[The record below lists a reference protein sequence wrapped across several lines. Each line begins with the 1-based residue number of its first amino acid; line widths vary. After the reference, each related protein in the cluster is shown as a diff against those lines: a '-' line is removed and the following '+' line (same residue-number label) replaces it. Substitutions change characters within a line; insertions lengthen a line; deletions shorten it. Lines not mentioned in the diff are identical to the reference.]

1 MNYTGGRVNMKKN
14 IDSVIDRIDL
24 MLKTTPESYSTS
36 NQLKAHREFLIDSKD
51 YLEDSNHTIAFIGK
65 VGVGKTTAL
74 SKLLN
79 LLDGNGN
86 EVLQT
91 GSGRT
96 TVCEVEVRESNRVS
110 IEIEPYSNEEI
121 EKYLEEFHMHIE
133 NKTSNKTS
141 QSESFTLSSEI
152 ERALRNMLELKIRR
166 FMENGKRKRVDDAV
180 ELYNKCNSKDEFYQE
195 LLHRIDL
202 ANRTTTELVATTS
215 DYKEWIRSNFED
227 INNGKNKNIS
237 LPKKIIININESPV
251 KIPKINLSVL
261 DTKGVDETANRQDIE
276 SRLKDSRTISVIC
289 TSFNDAPD
297 RVSTDILRYMKD
309 SGLTKYISKR
319 IIIFVLDKKGEA
331 ESISDL
337 RYMDITEDMELKE
350 IGREIRKEQIEGSLK
365 NSLGLEDIDIV
376 FFNSKED
383 GTEELMS
390 ILTNKVL
397 DLRKEHENQVE
408 LIIELVDEIEKQI
421 DTKLSSEAFQTIKN
435 SVSVWIKEAKNIH
448 CNLKKN
454 FSHISKIILDK
465 GTHPSSVRACV
476 NRRGE
481 WYSLDYYK
489 ILSDDS
495 RYQSVKAFDESK
507 NELSHIISNMLKQE
521 SLKYQKSTLISIQNV
536 LEKRVEE
543 IYEEAY
549 AMGACVYEDDLYED
563 DNLWSNMIW
572 EWGKGPGYK
581 NRIANITE
589 QWFLNQDYD
598 AFDKEKSN
606 ILNSMWQELLIEIN
620 NLIENEN

>member
-1 MNYTGGRVNMKKN
+1 
-14 IDSVIDRIDL
+14 
-24 MLKTTPESYSTS
+24 
-36 NQLKAHREFLIDSKD
+36 
-51 YLEDSNHTIAFIGK
+51 
-65 VGVGKTTAL
+65 
-74 SKLLN
+74 
-79 LLDGNGN
+79 
-86 EVLQT
+86 
-91 GSGRT
+91 
-96 TVCEVEVRESNRVS
+96 
-110 IEIEPYSNEEI
+110 
-121 EKYLEEFHMHIE
+121 
-133 NKTSNKTS
+133 
-141 QSESFTLSSEI
+141 
-152 ERALRNMLELKIRR
+152 
-166 FMENGKRKRVDDAV
+166 
-180 ELYNKCNSKDEFYQE
+180 
-195 LLHRIDL
+195 
-202 ANRTTTELVATTS
+202 
-215 DYKEWIRSNFED
+215 
-227 INNGKNKNIS
+227 
-237 LPKKIIININESPV
+237 
-251 KIPKINLSVL
+251 
-261 DTKGVDETANRQDIE
+261 
-276 SRLKDSRTISVIC
+276 
-289 TSFNDAPD
+289 
-297 RVSTDILRYMKD
+297 MKD

>member
-1 MNYTGGRVNMKKN
+1 MKKD

-36 NQLKAHREFLIDSKD
+36 KQLMVHREFLIESTN
-51 YLEDSNHTIAFIGK
+51 YLKNFNHTIAFIGK

-121 EKYLEEFHMHIE
+121 EKYLEEFSTYIE
-133 NKTSNKTS
+133 DKVLKTTS
-141 QSESFTLSSEI
+141 QRKEVYTLSSEI
-152 ERALRNMLELKIRR
+152 ERALRNMLGLGKKFIK
-166 FMENGKRKRVDDAV
+166 ENGKNKSIDKAV
-180 ELYNKCNSKDEFYQE
+180 GLYNTCNSKDEFYQE

-237 LPKKIIININESPV
+237 LPKKIIINIDENPV
-251 KIPKINLSVL
+251 NIPNINLSFL
-261 DTKGVDETANRQDIE
+261 DTKGVDETVNRQDIE
-276 SRLKDSRTISVIC
+276 NLLKDSYTISVLC

-297 RVSTDILRYMKD
+297 KVNTGTLKYMKD
-309 SGLTKYISKR
+309 SGLTKYISER
-319 IIIFVLDKKGEA
+319 IIILVLDKNGEA
-331 ESISDL
+331 EAIPDL
-337 RYMDITEDMELKE
+337 EEPDLED
-350 IGREIRKEQIEGSLK
+350 GREIRKEQIEGDLK

>member
-36 NQLKAHREFLIDSKD
+36 KQLMVHREFLIESTN
-51 YLEDSNHTIAFIGK
+51 YLKNFNHTIAFIGK

-237 LPKKIIININESPV
+237 LPKKIIINIDENPV
-251 KIPKINLSVL
+251 NIPNINLSFL
-261 DTKGVDETANRQDIE
+261 DTKGVDETVNRQDIE
-276 SRLKDSRTISVIC
+276 NLLKDSYTISVLC

-297 RVSTDILRYMKD
+297 KVNTGTLKYMKD
-309 SGLTKYISKR
+309 SGLTKYISER
-319 IIIFVLDKKGEA
+319 IIILVLDKNGEA
-331 ESISDL
+331 EAIPDL
-337 RYMDITEDMELKE
+337 EEPDLED
-350 IGREIRKEQIEGSLK
+350 GREIRKEQIEGDLK

>member
-36 NQLKAHREFLIDSKD
+36 KQLMVHREFLIESTN
-51 YLEDSNHTIAFIGK
+51 YLKNFNHTIAFIGK

-237 LPKKIIININESPV
+237 LPKKIIINIDENPV
-251 KIPKINLSVL
+251 NIPNINLSFL
-261 DTKGVDETANRQDIE
+261 DTKGVDETVNRQDIE
-276 SRLKDSRTISVIC
+276 NLLKDSYTISVLC

-297 RVSTDILRYMKD
+297 KVNTGTLKYMKD
-309 SGLTKYISKR
+309 SGLTKYISER
-319 IIIFVLDKKGEA
+319 IIILVLDKNGEA
-331 ESISDL
+331 EAIPDL
-337 RYMDITEDMELKE
+337 EEPDLED
-350 IGREIRKEQIEGSLK
+350 GREIRKEQIEGDLK

-390 ILTNKVL
+390 ILTDKVL
-397 DLRKEHENQVE
+397 DLRKEHENKVKT
-408 LIIELVDEIEKQI
+408 IIESLDEIEKQI
-421 DTKLSSEAFQTIKN
+421 DTQLSSEALQRIRE
-435 SVSVWIKEAKNIH
+435 SVLVWIEDAKNIQ
-448 CNLKKN
+448 CKLKKN
-454 FSHISKIILDK
+454 FTHILDTIQDK
-465 GTHPSSVRACV
+465 GTHASVIRACV
-476 NRRGE
+476 NRRGQ
-481 WYSLDYYK
+481 WHNLDYYK
-489 ILSDDS
+489 ILSDAS
-495 RYQSVKAFDESK
+495 RYQTVKAFDESR
-507 NELSHIISNMLKQE
+507 NELSCIISNMLGQKG
-521 SLKYQKSTLISIQNV
+521 LRYQKGTLNSIQNI
-536 LEKRVEE
+536 LENRVEK
-543 IYEEAY
+543 IYQEAY
-549 AMGACVYEDDLYED
+549 DRGRNDYFNGLYTD
-563 DNLWSNMIW
+563 DNLWLNMIQ
-572 EWGKGPGYK
+572 EWGKGTGYK
-581 NRIANITE
+581 NRISDHTE
-589 QWFLNQDYD
+589 QWFLYQDYD
-598 AFDKEKSN
+598 TFDKKNSEK
-606 ILNSMWQELLIEIN
+606 LNLMWQELLIEIN

>member
-1 MNYTGGRVNMKKN
+1 MKKD
-14 IDSVIDRIDL
+14 IDSVIDRIDSRL
-24 MLKTTPESYSTS
+24 NTTPESYSTS
-36 NQLKAHREFLIDSKD
+36 KRLKAHREFLIDSKD

-227 INNGKNKNIS
+227 INNGMNKNVS
-237 LPKKIIININESPV
+237 LPKKIIINIEESPV
-251 KIPKINLSVL
+251 KIPKINLSFL

-297 RVSTDILRYMKD
+297 KVSTDILRYMKD